1 MPTYTFINTK
11 NNKEHTEM
19 MTISEMETYLEQN
32 PHIKQAIKSLNIVGG
47 VSISF
52 RQDGGWK
59 DNLVEYQDTPK
70 SALA

>member
-11 NNKEHTEM
+11 TNKEHTEM

-47 VSISF
+47 VSNSHIGKMA
-52 RQDGGWK
+52 DGK
-59 DNLVEYQDTPK
+59 TI
-70 SALA
+70 